1 MAQQH
6 RGPHGQENQQ
16 RSGWRERFFGDRNED
31 ERNRESE
38 SDWEEQGG
46 RRGLSGYS
54 RGESEQSGWERG
66 ADEDRWGQSGE
77 SRRYQQGQQSGRSD
91 PYGGGQQQR
100 YGSSGQYEQGG
111 YGRSRYGEREQGG
124 YGGGGS
130 YQREGYRGEQQRGY
144 GESRE
149 AGRSGS
155 SEWRPEESSRQR
167 QSYGRQYESQSFD
180 QPYPP
185 GFQSEFGSSQGSRYG
200 SGRQGYAEY
209 GAHRGKG
216 PKGYT
221 RSDDRLKEIICEKLT
236 DDPMID
242 ASEINVEVTSQ
253 IVKLTGTVDDRSTKY
268 DVEELIERC
277 GGVKDIDNQLRVR
290 SGSSQRSQ
298 LGSQGGSMESA
309 GGSYGSGTG
318 QTSAS
323 GASQT
328 TSQSAREGLS
338 GSSGTKRNN

>member
-6 RGPHGQENQQ
+6 RNPQGQENQQ

-38 SDWEEQGG
+38 SDWDEQSG
-46 RRGLSGYS
+46 RRGPGGYS
-54 RGESEQSGWERG
+54 RGESEQSGWGRE

-77 SRRYQQGQQSGRSD
+77 SRRYQQSQQSGRSD

-111 YGRSRYGEREQGG
+111 YGRSRYGQREQGG
-124 YGGGGS
+124 YGGGTS
-130 YQREGYRGEQQRGY
+130 YQREGFRGEQQRGY
-144 GESRE
+144 GE
-149 AGRSGS
+149 AGRS
-155 SEWRPEESSRQR
+155 SEWRPEEFSRQR
-167 QSYGRQYESQSFD
+167 QGYGRQYESQSFD

-200 SGRQGYAEY
+200 SGRQGYSEY

-253 IVKLTGTVDDRSTKY
+253 IVRLTGTVDDRSTKY
-268 DVEELIERC
+268 DVEELIEHC

-309 GGSYGSGTG
+309 TGSYGSGTG
-318 QTSAS
+318 QTSGS
-323 GASQT
+323 GTTQT
-328 TSQSAREGLS
+328 TSQSAKEGLS
-338 GSSGTKRNN
+338 GSSGTKRSNN

>member
-6 RGPHGQENQQ
+6 RNPHEQENQQ
-16 RSGWRERFFGDRNED
+16 RSSWRERFFGDRNEE
-31 ERNRESE
+31 ERSRESE
-38 SDWEEQGG
+38 SG
-46 RRGLSGYS
+46 
-54 RGESEQSGWERG
+54 GESEQSGWGRDS
-66 ADEDRWGQSGE
+66 DEERWGQGGE

-91 PYGGGQQQR
+91 PYG
-100 YGSSGQYEQGG
+100 SSGRYEQGG
-111 YGRSRYGEREQGG
+111 YGRSRYGQREQGG
-124 YGGGGS
+124 YGGGS
-130 YQREGYRGEQQRGY
+130 YQREGFRGEQQRSY
-144 GESRE
+144 GEFRE
-149 AGRSGS
+149 PGRFGS
-155 SEWRPEESSRQR
+155 SQWRPEESSRQR
-167 QSYGRQYESQSFD
+167 QGYGRQYESQSFD

-185 GFQSEFGSSQGSRYG
+185 GFQSEFGSSQGATRYG
-200 SGRQGYAEY
+200 SGSQGYSEY

-221 RSDDRLKEIICEKLT
+221 RSDDRLKEVICEKLT

-268 DVEELIERC
+268 EVEELIERC

-309 GGSYGSGTG
+309 GGSSYGSGTS
-318 QTSAS
+318 QTSGS
-323 GASQT
+323 STSQT
-328 TSQSAREGLS
+328 TSQSSREGSS
-338 GSSGTKRNN
+338 GSSGTKRTNS

>member
-1 MAQQH
+1 MIFSPGELVMAQQH

-46 RRGLSGYS
+46 RRGPSGYS

-124 YGGGGS
+124 YGGS
-130 YQREGYRGEQQRGY
+130 YQREGFRG
-144 GESRE
+144 
-149 AGRSGS
+149 
-155 SEWRPEESSRQR
+155 
-167 QSYGRQYESQSFD
+167 GRQYESQSFD

-200 SGRQGYAEY
+200 SGRQGYSEY

-216 PKGYT
+216 PKGYA

-253 IVKLTGTVDDRSTKY
+253 VVKLTGTVDDRSTKY
-268 DVEELIERC
+268 EVEELIERC

-328 TSQSAREGLS
+328 TSQPAREGSS